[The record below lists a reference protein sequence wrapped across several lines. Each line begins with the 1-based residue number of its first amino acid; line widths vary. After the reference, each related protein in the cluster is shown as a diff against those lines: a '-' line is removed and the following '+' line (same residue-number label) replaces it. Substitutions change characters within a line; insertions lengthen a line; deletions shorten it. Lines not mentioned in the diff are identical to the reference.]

1 MGGLYTLDRWEI
13 GGEWRAVGLT
23 AAFALDL
30 GGRGWSRRVYRWAC
44 SQIDALMRDAGHPE
58 RQVAEIESFSTV
70 GDFRPR
76 IVAKRKI
83 RALSFF

>member
-1 MGGLYTLDRWEI
+1 
-13 GGEWRAVGLT
+13 
-23 AAFALDL
+23 
-30 GGRGWSRRVYRWAC
+30 
-44 SQIDALMRDAGHPE
+44 MRDAGYPE